1 MKTLIKF
8 NNIPLA
14 NNLSDTSTE
23 VQLAYDL
30 HIVFDEDTKLVSLA
44 DNVSPKLLFGD
55 TYVYDS
61 SQSSTMVEHFK
72 SAASTLYNRF
82 NPKKVLEIGSNS
94 GIFIKNFTDAVAVEP
109 CKNFAD
115 LTNDMGIKTYAEYWN
130 EEVTEKVLNE
140 YGKLDLIYSA
150 NTISH
155 IQNLEECLK
164 LVNMC
169 LADNGVFVVEAP
181 SFLEVLKYNT
191 FDQFYHE
198 HQSYFSCI
206 SLNNVLANVGMEIF
220 DIESYPVHGGSYR
233 YYIQTIGG
241 NNNKT
246 ENVKDI
252 LNEELEYGID
262 NYDVIIQKIDIMKQN
277 MLDIK
282 SKLTELAE
290 KNYQVIGY
298 AATAKFI
305 QIISM
310 CNLDH
315 NLIKYIVDTTP
326 YKHGKY
332 VPNTKIEIRP
342 YDVNCLDG
350 IKYCFLGAWNYKN
363 EIFKK
368 ENKFLNGGG
377 KFITHVPR
385 VEVISTPMPHHN
397 EDKWKYYKYDIE
409 KYNFRELLC
418 EMFGRDDLENLHD
431 SVSYSEL
438 FSQKTEQ
445 STIYHKEFYRQI
457 RGSKFLKTYNQFI
470 ADCIKP
476 HFDDRIVYQK
486 IPTFRTQFLNN
497 ISVGKYHKDKDYNHN
512 EKEVN
517 CYMSLTDSINTNA
530 VWAES
535 EEDRG
540 DYKPLNAKYGEFI
553 LWDGANCRH
562 GNKENVEG
570 FTRISFDF
578 RVMKYSDYDKN
589 ERQGKLTGHAKVPML
604 IGDYYE
610 VM

>member
-8 NNIPLA
+8 NNVPLA
-14 NNLSDTSTE
+14 NNLSDTSTD
-23 VQLAYDL
+23 VQPAYDL
-30 HIVFDEDTKLVSLA
+30 HVVFDEDTKLVSLA
-44 DNVSPKLLFGD
+44 DNVNSKLLFGD

-61 SQSSTMVEHFK
+61 SQSSTMIQHFK
-72 SAASTLYNRF
+72 LAANSLYDRF

-94 GIFIKNFTDAVAVEP
+94 GIFIKNFTNPIAVEP

-130 EEVTEKVLNE
+130 EGVTKKILNE

-155 IQNLEECLK
+155 IQNLDECLQ
-164 LVNMC
+164 LVKNC
-169 LADNGVFVVEAP
+169 LTDNGVFVVEAP

-220 DIESYPVHGGSYR
+220 DIEFYPVHGGSYR
-233 YYIQTIGG
+233 YYIQAVGS
-241 NNNKT
+241 NNIKT
-246 ENVKDI
+246 ENVENI
-252 LNEELEYGID
+252 LNEELDYGID
-262 NYDVIIQKIDIMKQN
+262 NYNIIKQKIDIMKQN
-277 MLDIK
+277 MIDIK
-282 SKLTELAE
+282 DKLIELAK
-290 KNYQVIGY
+290 KNNQVIGY

-305 QIISM
+305 QVINM
-310 CNLDH
+310 CNIDH
-315 NLIKYIVDTTP
+315 TLIKYIVDTTP

-332 VPNTKIEIRP
+332 VPNTKIEIKP
-342 YDVNCLDG
+342 YDINCLDNVE
-350 IKYCFLGAWNYKN
+350 YCFLGAWNYKN
-363 EIFKK
+363 EIFEKEKK
-368 ENKFLNGGG
+368 FIKDGG
-377 KFITHVPR
+377 KFITHVPS
-385 VEVISTPMPHHN
+385 VDIISTEIKHYN
-397 EDKWKYYKYDIE
+397 EDKWKYYKYDTT
-409 KYNFRELLC
+409 KYDFRKLIC
-418 EMFGRDDLENLHD
+418 EMIGRDDLENLHD

-445 STIYHKEFYRQI
+445 STIYHEKFYKKI
-457 RGSKFLKTYNQFI
+457 RSSSFLKVYKQFI
-470 ADCIKP
+470 SDYIKP
-476 HFDDRIVYQK
+476 NFNGKIVYQK

-517 CYMSLTDSINTNA
+517 CYISLTDSINTNA

-535 EEDRG
+535 EEGKG
-540 DYKPLNAKYGEFI
+540 DYNPLNSEYGEYI

-562 GNKENVEG
+562 GNKENIEG

-578 RVMKYSDYDKN
+578 RFMKYSDYDET
-589 ERQGKLTGHAKVPML
+589 ERKDKLTGYAKVPMV
-604 IGDYYE
+604 IGKYYE